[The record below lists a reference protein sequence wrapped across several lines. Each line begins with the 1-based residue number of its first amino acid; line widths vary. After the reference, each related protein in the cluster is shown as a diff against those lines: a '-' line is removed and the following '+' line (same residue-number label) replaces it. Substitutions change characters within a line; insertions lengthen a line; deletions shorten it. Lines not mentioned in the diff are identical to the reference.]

1 MVRVYGGLRV
11 VKVAFLP
18 LPSLRLPG
26 LLASTLAT
34 RERLAQGMQ
43 FMDAMLFIILIVLL
57 VLALGGGGWAHSR
70 YGYVGWSPA
79 GLLLLLVVVLWLTG
93 GLRY

>member
-11 VKVAFLP
+11 VKVG
-18 LPSLRLPG
+18 G
-26 LLASTLAT
+26 LNEVIPAGAKH
-34 RERLAQGMQ
+34 AVAG
-43 FMDAMLFIILIVLL
+43 AMLLIILIVLL

-70 YGYVGWSPA
+70 YGYAGWSPA

-93 GLRY
+93 NLHS